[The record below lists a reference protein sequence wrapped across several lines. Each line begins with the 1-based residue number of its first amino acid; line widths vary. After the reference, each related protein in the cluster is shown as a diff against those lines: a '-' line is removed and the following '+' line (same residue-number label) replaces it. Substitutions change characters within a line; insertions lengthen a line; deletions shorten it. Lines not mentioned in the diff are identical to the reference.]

1 MEGDFIM
8 VDLTKIWDLLD
19 NLLEA
24 GEEFVEDQVENVYG
38 VIHDK
43 LKERVLLTTTEFDD
57 HGLEVVEIGLRDKL
71 IKIYPLEDFPL
82 D

>member
-8 VDLTKIWDLLD
+8 VDLSKLWDVLD

-24 GEEFVEDQVENVYG
+24 GEGFVEDQVENVYG

>member
-1 MEGDFIM
+1 MGL
-8 VDLTKIWDLLD
+8 DLTKLWDVLD

-43 LKERVLLTTTEFDD
+43 LKERVLLTTTKFDD

-71 IKIYPLEDFPL
+71 LDLYPLDQFPKN
-82 D
+82 